1 MTPGRA
7 TLKKMNEVLNKYGI
21 VYDIISVWEWSLYF
35 FHDYKIYYVKD
46 EKKY

>member
-7 TLKKMNEVLNKYGI
+7 TLKKMNEVLNKYG
-21 VYDIISVWEWSLYF
+21 VVDDIISVWECSLYF
-35 FHDYKIYYVKD
+35 SRDYIRYCVKG